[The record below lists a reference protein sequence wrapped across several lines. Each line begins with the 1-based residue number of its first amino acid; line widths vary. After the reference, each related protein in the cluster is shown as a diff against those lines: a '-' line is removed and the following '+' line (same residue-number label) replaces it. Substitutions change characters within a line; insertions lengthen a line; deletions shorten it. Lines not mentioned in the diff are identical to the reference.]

1 MDKCEAQLKKMVG
14 ANESFLKKLLL
25 CQKVRNCKKETLSLA
40 PGEKRPAQRN
50 SLLSHNFP
58 APLCSCPG
66 KGKGC
71 YRCSEIGCWAL
82 EYIAA
87 APKYALIRDI
97 IERRICIYFSKT
109 TKRGLRCCCIIEQ
122 QDQFLERFERKRMCL
137 LMKITVIGCGRWG
150 SFLAWYLDTL
160 EHEVTLCGRPGSS
173 HLEQFRRTRSNGL
186 ITFPPTVAFSTH
198 QQAAVRT
205 VKFWSFQWRSKPPGT
220 EGRLPVEK
228 LRGKPCF
235 VHERD

>member
-1 MDKCEAQLKKMVG
+1 M
-14 ANESFLKKLLL
+14 LLV
-25 CQKVRNCKKETLSLA
+25 KND
-40 PGEKRPAQRN
+40 
-50 SLLSHNFP
+50 LLSGTHCFP
-58 APLCSCPG
+58 TTFPPHCAPVPE

-160 EHEVTLCGRPGSS
+160 GHEVTLCGRPGSS

-198 QQAAVRT
+198 QQAAVEDCEILVVSVGAQSLRALMG
-205 VKFWSFQWRSKPPGT
+205 S
-220 EGRLPVEK
+220 LPVEK
-228 LRGKPCF
+228 LRGKSHCF